1 MALPG
6 IFSIL
11 LIVLLVLIV
20 GALFRAVV
28 MVQQGSKVIV
38 ERLGKYS
45 KTLDPG
51 LHFLVPFIDSVRATI
66 DTREQVVPFQPQ
78 TVITADNINVSIDT
92 VIYYQITSPEAAT
105 YEIANPMLAIEQ
117 LAVTTMRNIIG
128 KMDMEQAI
136 NGRDTI
142 NGQLRG
148 ELDDATGKW
157 GIRVT
162 RVELKEIDPPASVRT
177 AMEQQMK
184 AERDRRAQVLT
195 ADGLKQSA
203 ILTAQ
208 GNKQAA
214 ILEAEAAKQ
223 AAILR
228 AEGEA
233 QSAKLRAAGESS
245 AILQVFDAIHKGNA
259 DPKLLSYEYIK
270 MLPEIAK
277 SESSKMW
284 IVPTELTA
292 ALSAVAGGFNPS
304 SAPDT
309 GAGAG
314 AQAEPAGVAP
324 GALEEIELPSV
335 AEALAEARESASVSE
350 ADAASPEIGVG
361 APADPYQEAGQAPAR
376 PGQYPPAP
384 AGDGQLPGDIL
395 GQDPLGQDPLGQGPF
410 GGTL

>member
-1 MALPG
+1 MPSFSLPS
-6 IFSIL
+6 IFTLL
-11 LIVLLVLIV
+11 LIIVLIVIV
-20 GALFRAVV
+20 GALFKSVV
-28 MVQQGSKVIV
+28 MVQQGSTVIV

-45 KTLDPG
+45 KTLAPG

-66 DTREQVVPFQPQ
+66 DTREQVVPFRPQ

-162 RVELKEIDPPASVRT
+162 RVELKEIDPPASVRA

-223 AAILR
+223 SAILR

-270 MLPEIAK
+270 MLPQIAK
-277 SESSKMW
+277 SESSKVW

-292 ALSAVAGGFNPS
+292 ALSAVSDGFTAPASPSQSSHEAGE
-304 SAPDT
+304 
-309 GAGAG
+309 AGEAG
-314 AQAEPAGVAP
+314 ESAGVDP
-324 GALEEIELPSV
+324 EVLEEIELPSV
-335 AEALAEARESASVSE
+335 AQALAEAKESASVSE
-350 ADAASPEIGVG
+350 ADAASPEIGLG
-361 APADPYQEAGQAPAR
+361 APADPYEQAGQAPIR
-376 PGQYPPAP
+376 PGEYDLMSFDAP
-384 AGDGQLPGDIL
+384 EPSGSEAQEL
-395 GQDPLGQDPLGQGPF
+395 
-410 GGTL
+410 